1 MGFIRNII
9 KPGFPLPGEIHE
21 SIIVVPH
28 PKEPIVLKGGGG
40 GGGEKKKKKIN
51 FLKKKKKGL

>member
-40 GGGEKKKKKIN
+40 GKSRGRIIN
-51 FLKKKKKGL
+51 